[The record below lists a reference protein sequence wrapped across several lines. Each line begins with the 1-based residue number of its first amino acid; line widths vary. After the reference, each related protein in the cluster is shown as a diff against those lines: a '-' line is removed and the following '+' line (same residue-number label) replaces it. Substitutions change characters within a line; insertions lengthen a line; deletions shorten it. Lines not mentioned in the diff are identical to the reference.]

1 MGIVMRFLQVCL
13 ILFVVFSCKNAVKE
27 ESVSVATVDR
37 YDEPHRPQYHFSPPA
52 NWMNDPNGMVFHK
65 GQYHLFYQYYPDSNV
80 WGPMHWGH
88 AVSENLVHWENL
100 PVAIAPDSLGWI
112 FSGSAVYDEDNSSGL
127 GTTENPPLVAIFT
140 YHDHIK
146 GEAGRNDFQTQGIA
160 YSLDDGKTWDKY
172 TGNPVLANPGIKDF
186 RDPKVSKVQRDGKE
200 IWVMSLAVKDKIS
213 FYTSP
218 NLLDWTHESDYNPD
232 WAAYGGVWECPDLF
246 PLISPDGEQKWVLL
260 VSINPGGP
268 NGGSA
273 TQYFIGDFD
282 GKSFKTS
289 QNKVKWLDHGTDNY
303 AGVTWSNVPASDGRK
318 IFIGWMS
325 NWNYANVVP
334 TQVWRSAMTSPREL
348 TLFANGNEFLLAS
361 SPVKEMEQLR
371 EKSETIEGSEMILE
385 NELVE
390 LVLSPK
396 SADFS
401 ISFDNASGESL
412 LIGKNDE
419 ELFIDR
425 TRSGLTSFHDSFA
438 SVIKAPFNEIEMK
451 KVRILLDRSS
461 VEVFINDG
469 QQVMTVL
476 VFPEQSYSR
485 LFLEGFED
493 KNKLYYLKS
502 IW

>member
-1 MGIVMRFLQVCL
+1 
-13 ILFVVFSCKNAVKE
+13 
-27 ESVSVATVDR
+27 
-37 YDEPHRPQYHFSPPA
+37 
-52 NWMNDPNGMVFHK
+52 
-65 GQYHLFYQYYPDSNV
+65 
-80 WGPMHWGH
+80 
-88 AVSENLVHWENL
+88 
-100 PVAIAPDSLGWI
+100 
-112 FSGSAVYDEDNSSGL
+112 
-127 GTTENPPLVAIFT
+127 
-140 YHDHIK
+140 
-146 GEAGRNDFQTQGIA
+146 
-160 YSLDDGKTWDKY
+160 
-172 TGNPVLANPGIKDF
+172 
-186 RDPKVSKVQRDGKE
+186 
-200 IWVMSLAVKDKIS
+200 
-213 FYTSP
+213 
-218 NLLDWTHESDYNPD
+218 LDWTYESDFNPD

-246 PLISPDGEQKWVLL
+246 PLMTQEGEQKWVLL

-282 GKSFKTS
+282 GRSFKTN
-289 QNKVKWLDHGTDNY
+289 QQEVKWLDQGTDNY
-303 AGVTWSNVPASDGRK
+303 AGVTWSNVPKSDGRK

-334 TQVWRSAMTSPREL
+334 TRVWRSAMTISRVLSLYQHDDEQW
-348 TLFANGNEFLLAS
+348 LAS
-361 SPVKEMEQLR
+361 RPVKEMEELR
-371 EKSETIEGSEMILE
+371 EKLVTMEGKDMTLE
-385 NELVE
+385 NELIE

-412 LIGKNDE
+412 LIGKKEE

-438 SVIKAPFNEIEMK
+438 SIIKAPLNEIEVK

-469 QQVMTVL
+469 QQVMTAL
-476 VFPEQSYSR
+476 VFPEQSYSD
-485 LFLEGFED
+485 LSLEGFEE